1 MTADA
6 GGIPSPPCHP
16 TPYFYTSFF
25 IPFFFFSFY
34 YFLLSI
40 IFFFLFFLILI
51 NQELVLS
58 LQTEHRHQ
66 DGRSSCLLLSRVHF
80 CLSLLFLLSL
90 HLPLLSIFLFLFFLL
105 LTLLSR
111 SILHPSQCQRITSS
125 RAEQQS
131 TPSQCPLL
139 PLSSLLCSL
148 LRGGCLTST
157 SLSLSLHP
165 LLPSFV
171 IQHCN
176 STRHVFSL
184 LFHFFIYIYLYFIFL
199 IYISCFIFHFIL
211 FYDIFYFEKS
221 NSVV

>member
-16 TPYFYTSFF
+16 TPYFDTSFF
-25 IPFFFFSFY
+25 VPFFFFSFY

-66 DGRSSCLLLSRVHF
+66 DGRSSCLLLSRVLF

-90 HLPLLSIFLFLFFLL
+90 HLPLLSIFLFLFLFFLL

-111 SILHPSQCQRITSS
+111 SILHPSQCQRITGS

-131 TPSQCPLL
+131 TPSQYPLL

-157 SLSLSLHP
+157 SLP
-165 LLPSFV
+165 LPLPLPPPSP
-171 IQHCN
+171 
-176 STRHVFSL
+176 SL
-184 LFHFFIYIYLYFIFL
+184 LCNTTLQF
-199 IYISCFIFHFIL
+199 
-211 FYDIFYFEKS
+211 
-221 NSVV
+221 N